1 MMNGIRERIEKT
13 NDQRIK
19 MALTLFNIMKN
30 ATGRVDLE
38 LRSTVAATMIE
49 MLQTSMI
56 AEDTDLIEV
65 INEGIDSVCE
75 DVKTQ
80 YGITDFRNH
89 LKGIV
94 KQTQEQVERVNA
106 GEDILKSLN
115 LNNIN
120 LN

>member
-1 MMNGIRERIEKT
+1 MFNEIRERIEKT

-19 MALTLFNIMKN
+19 MALTIFNIMKN
-30 ATGRVDLE
+30 TGGQVELG

-56 AEDTDLIEV
+56 AEDTDLIKL
-65 INEGIDSVCE
+65 INEGIDAVCN
-75 DVKTQ
+75 DVRTK
-80 YGITDFRNH
+80 YGINDFRSN
-89 LKGIV
+89 LKSII
-94 KQTQEQVERVNA
+94 KDSKEQNERIST

>member
-1 MMNGIRERIEKT
+1 MNEIRQRIEKT

-30 ATGRVDLE
+30 TSGVVELN

-49 MLQTSMI
+49 MLETSMI
-56 AEDTDLIEV
+56 AEDVSLIRLL
-65 INEGIDSVCE
+65 NEGIDSVCE
-75 DVKTQ
+75 DVKSQ
-80 YGITDFRNH
+80 YGIADFRSH
-89 LKGIV
+89 LIGIIKETNEKV
-94 KQTQEQVERVNA
+94 QRVEA

>member
-1 MMNGIRERIEKT
+1 MNEIRQRIEKT

-30 ATGRVDLE
+30 TGGHIDLN
-38 LRSTVAATMIE
+38 LRSTVAASMIE

-56 AEDTDLIEV
+56 AEDTDLIKLL
-65 INEGIDSVCE
+65 NEGIDDVCN
-75 DVKTQ
+75 DVRTK
-80 YGITDFRNH
+80 YGINDFKSK
-89 LKGIV
+89 LKSII
-94 KQTQEQVERVNA
+94 KDSKEQNERIST

-115 LNNIN
+115 LNNVN

>member
-1 MMNGIRERIEKT
+1 MLNGIRERIEKT

-30 ATGRVDLE
+30 STGRIDLE
-38 LRSTVAATMIE
+38 LRSTVAATMVE

-56 AEDTDLIEV
+56 AEDTDLIKV

-75 DVKTQ
+75 DVKNE
-80 YGITDFRNH
+80 YGIMDFRNH

-115 LNNIN
+115 LDNIN
-120 LN
+120 YN